1 MTDRNVL
8 QADALTNELRH
19 WLRSRAALYGDA
31 VIGTTMT
38 YELAALLAFHAE
50 TLADADA
57 AIDHFAATMK
67 GQVRAFGVGR
77 EHP

>member
-1 MTDRNVL
+1 MTDRDAL
-8 QADALTNELRH
+8 QADALTRELRR
-19 WLRSRAALYGDA
+19 WLRPRAALYGDA

-57 AIDHFAATMK
+57 AIDQFASTMK
-67 GQVRAFGVGR
+67 SQVRALGVGIW
-77 EHP
+77 HP